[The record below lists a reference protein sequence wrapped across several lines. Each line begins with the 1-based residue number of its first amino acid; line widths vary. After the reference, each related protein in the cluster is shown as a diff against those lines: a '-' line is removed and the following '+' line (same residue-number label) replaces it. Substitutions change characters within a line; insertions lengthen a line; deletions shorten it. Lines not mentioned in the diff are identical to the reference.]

1 LEYHVKDKI
10 DALFKQLANEHEQ
23 TINFINEYID
33 RSKDQEAFVKKLC
46 SYWQN
51 IWRYILSESSYTDER
66 KEQYFLLILKYAN
79 IKDLEKIFD
88 ENDSYIANYR
98 DFFIIDMDDKVRR
111 ELVESLGIN
120 FKRINPNSPKEDL
133 QFLMDNYYY
142 EINSEMLKVII
153 PEEKFDLEEFNTK
166 NYSYL
171 RHIGLN
177 AIVDYIEEEINTY
190 VEEILIGIE
199 DNTKEDIEEYT
210 LLLNN
215 SGLELG

>member
-1 LEYHVKDKI
+1 
-10 DALFKQLANEHEQ
+10 
-23 TINFINEYID
+23 
-33 RSKDQEAFVKKLC
+33 
-46 SYWQN
+46 
-51 IWRYILSESSYTDER
+51 
-66 KEQYFLLILKYAN
+66 
-79 IKDLEKIFD
+79 
-88 ENDSYIANYR
+88 
-98 DFFIIDMDDKVRR
+98 MDDKVRR
-111 ELVESLGIN
+111 ELVESLEIN
-120 FKRINPNSPKEDL
+120 FKALNPNSSKEDM

-153 PEEKFDLEEFNTK
+153 PEEKLDLEEFNTK

-199 DNTKEDIEEYT
+199 SNTEEDVEEYT

-215 SGLELG
+215 SGLDLDLKAKLILKTDTVINDIATIDGLDESHLLSKIQKLNQHGKISIQF